1 MEKIRVVSLID
12 GFNLYHA
19 IKRLHKPYLK
29 WVDLRV
35 LSQVLLK
42 NNSEELQSVLYF
54 SARAIHFN
62 QLVRERQQAYI
73 KALELSGVT
82 PILGQFKKK
91 DRFCPNC
98 KHKWTGHEEKE
109 TDVNIALYLLD
120 LANQN
125 AFDRALVISND
136 SDLVPAIQLVRKRF
150 PEKIITTVCP
160 PNTRHSNELIQVSS
174 NKTKIRSKHLEQC
187 LLPDIVYGEDE
198 IDMVVRPIEY
208 ESDFSLTY

>member
-1 MEKIRVVSLID
+1 MGKIRVVSLID

-19 IKRLHKPYLK
+19 IKRLHKPCLK

-42 NNSEELQSVLYF
+42 NNSEELLSVLYF
-54 SARAIHFN
+54 SAKATHCNKSI
-62 QLVRERQQAYI
+62 RERQQAYI

-91 DRFCPNC
+91 DRFCPSC

-120 LANQN
+120 LAYQN

-136 SDLVPAIQLVRKRF
+136 SDLVPAIRLVRKRF

-160 PNTRHSNELIQVSS
+160 PHSYHINELIQVSS
-174 NKTKIRSKHLEQC
+174 NKAKIRLEHLERC
-187 LLPDIVYGEDE
+187 LMPDIVYGEDE
-198 IDMVVRPIEY
+198 IEMVVRPIEY
-208 ESDFSLTY
+208 EPDFALTY